1 LRQVPI
7 FSPAASNADPSIQAA
22 VLRVLDSQRFVMST
36 ELASFEKEFASY
48 VGANHCIGVA
58 NGTDAIELA
67 LRAVGVAAGSTVI
80 SAANAGFYG
89 STAIHAIGAQPL
101 YVDVD
106 STRLTLAPSG
116 LAKVLD
122 RQPAAVIVTHLY
134 GQLADIEQIA
144 EMCHSRGIPLVEDCA
159 QSHGARRNGR
169 MAGSFGDISC
179 FSFYPSKNLGALGD
193 GGAITTNSDL
203 FAASVRELRQ
213 YGWRAKYHVGRRS
226 GKNSR
231 LDELQAA
238 VLRVK
243 LVDLDRQN
251 DQRRSIAQRY
261 NRAFTALPL
270 QLPYCVA
277 EDYVA
282 HLYVVRTDC
291 RHALRNHLQAL
302 GIGTE
307 IHYPIP
313 DHHQLAY
320 KSVLSQQSLPV
331 TELACETV
339 LSLPCYPGMTEDDV
353 TYVIA
358 GVCSFFSTQGV

>member
-1 LRQVPI
+1 
-7 FSPAASNADPSIQAA
+7 
-22 VLRVLDSQRFVMST
+22 MST

-48 VGANHCIGVA
+48 VGVGHCMGVA

-67 LRAVGVAAGSTVI
+67 LRAVGVKVGSTVVCV
-80 SAANAGFYG
+80 ANAGFYG

-106 STRLTLAPSG
+106 STRLTLAPAA
-116 LAKVLD
+116 LAKALD
-122 RQPAAVIVTHLY
+122 LQPSAVIATHLF
-134 GQLADIEQIA
+134 GQLAEIEQIA
-144 EMCHSRGIPLVEDCA
+144 ALCHSSGIPLIEDCA

-193 GGAITTNSDL
+193 AGAITTNSDS
-203 FAASVRELRQ
+203 FATAVRELRQ
-213 YGWRAKYHVGRRS
+213 YGWNTKYHVGRKC

-238 VLRVK
+238 VLRAK
-243 LVDLDRQN
+243 LVELDRHN

-270 QLPYCVA
+270 QLPCSTDD
-277 EDYVA
+277 DYVA

-291 RHALRNHLQAL
+291 RDALRNHLQMM

-307 IHYPIP
+307 IHYPVP
-313 DHHQLAY
+313 DHHQIAY
-320 KSVLSQQSLPV
+320 KSVIDQPSLPV

-339 LSLPCYPGMTEDDV
+339 MSLPCYPGMTEDDV
-353 TYVIA
+353 THVIN
-358 GVCSFFSTQGV
+358 GVCAFFSLQGT